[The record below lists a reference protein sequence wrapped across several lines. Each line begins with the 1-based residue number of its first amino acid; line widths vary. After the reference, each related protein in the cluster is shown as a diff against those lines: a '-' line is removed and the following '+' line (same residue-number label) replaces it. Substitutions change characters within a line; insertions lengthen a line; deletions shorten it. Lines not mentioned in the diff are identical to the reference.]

1 MSSPGIGT
9 VTDVIANLPSIFYE
23 EGQYLWNYQAQ
34 HIAMSKKRK
43 GRGPAINWTVSNGT
57 ILVQNRPAGY
67 TVNTATDVQNTDR
80 VKLTLNRG
88 IYSTAFGFTDDELAI
103 VQSYLGSDALADVV
117 HDLWGSAYVE
127 HLAGI
132 TRQFEIDTLIGAG
145 TTTGSNNGSAVP
157 NTPNITGYAGFLAPS
172 GTYGGA
178 TFNSS
183 TNTGLVSSVTTG
195 VGSVTR
201 ALIRQK
207 FAAIKQAS
215 GFNPDYIEA
224 SPLTATYLNGI
235 GDNQIRFPFDQSNRE
250 LMQMPAQSSMAGF
263 NSVTNILGVPVV
275 ENTAWGIN
283 SVSSP
288 AASADGYVLFGAKDK
303 TLYDILTYDRAQ
315 DALLSEIREA
325 TSKAD
330 NQPAM
335 PVGVPVR
342 CWALGKLAASKI
354 VSMDVSLG
362 MVCLAPNRFGLMEGV
377 TSFTPDS
384 A

>member
-9 VTDVIANLPSIFYE
+9 VTDVIANLPSIFYD

-34 HIAMSKKRK
+34 HVSMSKKRK

-67 TVNTATDVQNTDR
+67 TVNPATDVQNTDR

-88 IYSTAFGFTDDELAI
+88 IYSTQFGFTDDELST
-103 VQSYLGSDALADVV
+103 VESYLGSDALADVV

-132 TRQFEIDTLIGAG
+132 TRQFEIDSLVG
-145 TTTGSNNGSAVP
+145 TGSTTGSSNGSPVA
-157 NTPNITGYAGFLAPS
+157 NTSNITGYASFLAAT
-172 GTYGGA
+172 GTYGGES
-178 TFNSS
+178 FSS
-183 TNTGLVSSVTTG
+183 SVNPGLVATVQLG
-195 VGSVTR
+195 VGSVSR
-201 ALIRQK
+201 AEIRQM
-207 FAAIKQAS
+207 FANIKQAT
-215 GFNPDYIEA
+215 GWNPDFIEC

-235 GDNQIRFPFDQSNRE
+235 GDNQIRYFNNSDRE
-250 LMQMPAQSSMAGF
+250 LFQTDAQVLMKGMDT
-263 NSVTNILGVPVV
+263 VTSILGVPVV
-275 ENTAWGIN
+275 ENTAWGVN

-288 AASADGYVLFGAKDK
+288 ASSTDGYVLFGAKDK

-315 DALLSEIREA
+315 DAFLSEIREA

-335 PVGVPVR
+335 PVGIPVR
-342 CWALGKLAASKI
+342 CWAYAKTAASKI
-354 VSMDVSLG
+354 VVMDVSLG
-362 MVCLAPNRFGLMEGV
+362 MVCLAPNRFGLMTGV
-377 TSFTPDS
+377 NSFTPNT
-384 A
+384 